1 MNTDVVALAL
11 IVDGL
16 ALSVTSQE
24 LRQLFTPFGPV
35 VWARVVV
42 DRFGRSLRYGYLV
55 MSDESDAA
63 KAIET
68 LTGRTIAGFPITV
81 SLTTIP
87 PLPRIA

>member
-42 DRFGRSLRYGYLV
+42 DRFGRS
-55 MSDESDAA
+55 
-63 KAIET
+63 
-68 LTGRTIAGFPITV
+68 TGTW
-81 SLTTIP
+81 S
-87 PLPRIA
+87 